1 MHAINERLGSTIV
14 IVTHDPEVA
23 SAIPRT
29 VTIRDG
35 RVGAEGR
42 HGEEFAVV
50 GSDGSVQLPPD
61 VLEVLPPNT
70 LVRIRRHPDGVDL
83 RLADPGPDPVGRAT
97 PSKCR
102 SWPRRRRTTGA
113 PRGAPQLSGTEAA
126 ERTERS
132 VWLTASNLG
141 VKSGE
146 RSVLSGVSL
155 RAAPGRILCVT
166 GPAGSGKTTLL
177 HVLAGIIAPSEG
189 ELTRRGKGMP
199 ARGRGR
205 AARLGFVPQT
215 FGLAAALT
223 TAENVALP
231 LQLLRLPRDEVER
244 RVEEVLRRLALDNA
258 SDQLCNRAL
267 GRPATAHRRGTGDR
281 RRTGADNRR
290 RADLRARRGQPR
302 PRLRP
307 AQAGGR
313 ARGDRRH
320 GHP

>member
-1 MHAINERLGSTIV
+1 M
-14 IVTHDPEVA
+14 
-23 SAIPRT
+23 
-29 VTIRDG
+29 
-35 RVGAEGR
+35 
-42 HGEEFAVV
+42 
-50 GSDGSVQLPPD
+50 
-61 VLEVLPPNT
+61 
-70 LVRIRRHPDGVDL
+70 
-83 RLADPGPDPVGRAT
+83 
-97 PSKCR
+97 
-102 SWPRRRRTTGA
+102 
-113 PRGAPQLSGTEAA
+113 SGTEAA

-141 VKSGE
+141 VKVGE

-189 ELTRRGKGMP
+189 ELTREGMGMP

-258 SDQLCNRAL
+258 SGQLSTELSGGQQQRSAVARAIIAEPEL
-267 GRPATAHRRGTGDR
+267 IIADEPTSELDAASRDLVFGLLKQAAGRGATVVMATHDPDLVARCDDVVLLHDGRVVE
-281 RRTGADNRR
+281 
-290 RADLRARRGQPR
+290 RAD
-302 PRLRP
+302 
-307 AQAGGR
+307 
-313 ARGDRRH
+313 
-320 GHP
+320 